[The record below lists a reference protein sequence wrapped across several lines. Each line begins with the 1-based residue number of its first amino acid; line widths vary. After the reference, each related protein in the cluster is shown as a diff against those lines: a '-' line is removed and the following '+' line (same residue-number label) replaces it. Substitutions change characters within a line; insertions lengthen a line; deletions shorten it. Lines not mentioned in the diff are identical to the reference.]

1 MSSRKVRIGID
12 VGGTFT
18 DAVVVDNETY
28 EVIAKEKCPTTHH
41 AKQGVAEGIV
51 RNIEN
56 VLKKNNISPEDVI
69 FIAHGTTQATNALLE
84 GDVAKVGI
92 VGMGKGL
99 EADRAKKETT
109 AGNIELAPGKF
120 LYTEHEFLE
129 SSSLR
134 EDLIKS
140 AIEKLKQK
148 GAEVIV
154 ASESYSVDNPENE
167 KKVIEIANKMG
178 LPATGGYEISQLY
191 GLSARTRTAAV
202 NAALIPKMMETANM
216 TEGAVKESG
225 IRKPL
230 MIMRCDGGVMSI
242 DEVRKRPILTML
254 SGLAAGVAGALMYE
268 KITDGIFLEAGGTS
282 TDISVIKDGKVMIK
296 NAQIGGQKLYLTSL
310 DVRTLGVAGGSMIVV
325 EDGKLVDVGP
335 RSAHIANKSYEVF
348 AEPKKIVSPKIK
360 LVSPREEDKP
370 NYAVIECEN
379 GESYALTLAG
389 AANILGYVGEGDYAH
404 GNKEAAKKAWQA
416 LADLTGESVEELCKT
431 AMEISMKKVK
441 QIVDELIVDY
451 NLNKNL
457 IYLIGG
463 GGSASVVVPFLGE
476 MMGIRHK
483 IAENA
488 PYISTIGVSLAL
500 VREQIERNVSNPTD
514 EDIRKIRHDVME
526 VITRAGADAATV
538 DIAIEIDSQKNILR
552 AIATGATELR
562 TKDRN
567 TQMKSE
573 EDLLKIISE
582 ADKVEKQNVQKV
594 GQEGRWHAYYV
605 NVEKKALFGLIK
617 TKKRFT
623 RIIDEEG
630 VIRLQKNDAKIMV
643 MKKRQLSTRFEE
655 FVDSLTQFSD
665 AGAILPKT
673 YLFFGQ
679 KMSDL
684 SGVVNKEQLLGLADM
699 ELEFVEDNQEIIV
712 VSARD

>member
-1 MSSRKVRIGID
+1 MSSRKVRLGID

-360 LVSPREEDKP
+360 LVAPREEDKP

-643 MKKRQLSTRFEE
+643 MKKKQLSTRFEE

>member
-360 LVSPREEDKP
+360 LVAPREEDKP

-605 NVEKKALFGLIK
+605 NVEKNALFGLIK

-643 MKKRQLSTRFEE
+643 MKKKQLSTRFEE

>member
-178 LPATGGYEISQLY
+178 LLATGGYEISQLY

-360 LVSPREEDKP
+360 LVAPREEDKP

-431 AMEISMKKVK
+431 AMENSMKKVK

-643 MKKRQLSTRFEE
+643 MKKKQLSTRFEE

>member
-360 LVSPREEDKP
+360 LVAPREEDKP

-684 SGVVNKEQLLGLADM
+684 SGVVNKEQLLGLS
-699 ELEFVEDNQEIIV
+699 LIHI
-712 VSARD
+712 

>member
-296 NAQIGGQKLYLTSL
+296 IAQIGGQKLYLTSL

-360 LVSPREEDKP
+360 LVAPREEDKP

-643 MKKRQLSTRFEE
+643 MKKKQLSTRFEE

>member
-120 LYTEHEFLE
+120 LYTGHEFLE

-360 LVSPREEDKP
+360 LVAPREEDKP

>member
-1 MSSRKVRIGID
+1 M
-12 VGGTFT
+12 
-18 DAVVVDNETY
+18 VVDNETY

-360 LVSPREEDKP
+360 LVAPREEDKP

-643 MKKRQLSTRFEE
+643 MKKKQLSTRFEE

>member
-84 GDVAKVGI
+84 GDVAKIGI

-360 LVSPREEDKP
+360 LVAPREEDKP

>member
-56 VLKKNNISPEDVI
+56 VLKKNNMSPEDVI

-360 LVSPREEDKP
+360 LVAPREEDKP

-643 MKKRQLSTRFEE
+643 MKKKQLSTRFEE

>member
-360 LVSPREEDKP
+360 LVAPREEDKP

-538 DIAIEIDSQKNILR
+538 DIAI
-552 AIATGATELR
+552 GATELR

-643 MKKRQLSTRFEE
+643 MKKKQLSTRFEE

>member
-216 TEGAVKESG
+216 KEGAVKESG

-360 LVSPREEDKP
+360 LVAPREEDKP

-643 MKKRQLSTRFEE
+643 MKKKQLSTRFEE

>member
-360 LVSPREEDKP
+360 LVAPREEDKP

-623 RIIDEEG
+623 SIE
-630 VIRLQKNDAKIMV
+630 
-643 MKKRQLSTRFEE
+643 
-655 FVDSLTQFSD
+655 
-665 AGAILPKT
+665 
-673 YLFFGQ
+673 
-679 KMSDL
+679 
-684 SGVVNKEQLLGLADM
+684 
-699 ELEFVEDNQEIIV
+699 
-712 VSARD
+712 

>member
-360 LVSPREEDKP
+360 LVAPREEDKP

-573 EDLLKIISE
+573 EHLLKIISE

-643 MKKRQLSTRFEE
+643 MKKKQLSTRFEE

-684 SGVVNKEQLLGLADM
+684 SGVVNKEQLLVLADM

>member
-360 LVSPREEDKP
+360 LVAPREEDKP

-431 AMEISMKKVK
+431 VMEISMKKVK

-567 TQMKSE
+567 TQMKSK

>member
-109 AGNIELAPGKF
+109 AGNIELAQGKF

-360 LVSPREEDKP
+360 LVAPREEDKP

>member
-360 LVSPREEDKP
+360 LVAPREEDKP

-643 MKKRQLSTRFEE
+643 MKKKQLSTRFEE

-684 SGVVNKEQLLGLADM
+684 SGVVNKEQLLGL
-699 ELEFVEDNQEIIV
+699 EFVEDNQEIIV

>member
-1 MSSRKVRIGID
+1 M
-12 VGGTFT
+12 
-18 DAVVVDNETY
+18 VVDNETY

-360 LVSPREEDKP
+360 LVAPREEDKP

>member
-1 MSSRKVRIGID
+1 M
-12 VGGTFT
+12 
-18 DAVVVDNETY
+18 
-28 EVIAKEKCPTTHH
+28 
-41 AKQGVAEGIV
+41 
-51 RNIEN
+51 
-56 VLKKNNISPEDVI
+56 
-69 FIAHGTTQATNALLE
+69 
-84 GDVAKVGI
+84 
-92 VGMGKGL
+92 
-99 EADRAKKETT
+99 
-109 AGNIELAPGKF
+109 APGKF

-360 LVSPREEDKP
+360 LVAPREEDKP

-643 MKKRQLSTRFEE
+643 MKK
-655 FVDSLTQFSD
+655 DSLAQ
-665 AGAILPKT
+665 
-673 YLFFGQ
+673 
-679 KMSDL
+679 DL
-684 SGVVNKEQLLGLADM
+684 KNL
-699 ELEFVEDNQEIIV
+699 
-712 VSARD
+712 

>member
-360 LVSPREEDKP
+360 LVAPREEDKP

-500 VREQIERNVSNPTD
+500 VREQKERNVSNPTD